1 MFGSVSGKYTQ
12 EDHWCHQRSASKTK
26 PCQQNQF
33 VGLNE
38 ANYRLCINYIRQHQ
52 QTDVRGNDII
62 SAVTTVPGGTATAL
76 SVTHW

>member
-1 MFGSVSGKYTQ
+1 MHRPIHPGY
-12 EDHWCHQRSASKTK
+12 RSAPGIS
-26 PCQQNQF
+26 PIFPRSGQQHDTVF
-33 VGLNE
+33 IVVGLNE